1 MKRLTTIMTGV
12 AAAAVLSAVPV
23 MSHAQSAYD
32 RGVDASAVIGGDWTI
47 GQREDWLASHMRQA
61 LTHDAIDADQYSSLR
76 DDLDVVRDQE
86 ARMRAVQD
94 GQLTDNQTARLEQ
107 RLDSIGDRMRA
118 LSDEG
123 LSYPW

>member
-23 MSHAQSAYD
+23 ASHAQSAYD
-32 RGVDASAVIGGDWTI
+32 RAVDASAAVGGDWTLS
-47 GQREDWLASHMRQA
+47 QREDWLANHLHLA
-61 LTHDAIDADQYSSLR
+61 LKDDAISANQYGSLR

-86 ARMRAVQD
+86 ARMRSAQD
-94 GQLTDNQTARLEQ
+94 GQLTDNQTARLEE
-107 RLDSIGDRMRA
+107 RLNAIGDRMRTM
-118 LSDEG
+118 SDEG